1 MKAQIKPGYDNNR
14 QKLADIIPIPTPFTL
29 FITPSQLCNFK
40 CSYCTQ
46 SLGVDVKKKIGFKL
60 QLLDDETFLKLA
72 DQATEFPGKF
82 KRVLLT
88 GLGEPLVNPNISDMV
103 TKLVGLDVAE
113 KYEIFTNASLLT
125 HGMSDRLISSG
136 LTYLRISIQGL
147 SSQQY
152 KSVTG
157 TKINYDELLGN
168 IKYFYEHR
176 INCKV
181 YIKII
186 DALLNDEADKK
197 RFFDLFGNIC
207 DNIFIEHLLNAQPSM
222 TDHYNDKV
230 GNAATFYGEDSV
242 DREVCPYI
250 FYAIQTD
257 ADGNVF
263 PCPPLGL
270 PLSFSLGNINDI
282 SLIDIW
288 NGGKLRSLRLLHLK
302 GDRNNHPVCGK
313 CNCYKAFTP
322 ESDNIDNSTDRLI
335 KLIQGVT

>member
-14 QKLADIIPIPTPFTL
+14 QELADIIPIPTPFTL

-40 CSYCTQ
+40 CNYCTQ
-46 SLGVDVKKKIGFKL
+46 SLGVNIKKRIGFNQ
-60 QLLDDETFLKLA
+60 QLLDDATFMTLA
-72 DQATEFPGKF
+72 NQAAELPGRF

-88 GLGEPLVNPNISDMV
+88 GLGEPLVNPNIAEMV
-103 TKLVGLDVAE
+103 TKLVSLDIAE

-157 TKINYDELLGN
+157 MEINFDELLEN

-176 INCKV
+176 NNCKV

-186 DALLNDEADKK
+186 DSLLNDEADKK
-197 RFFDLFGNIC
+197 KFSHLFGNIC

-242 DREVCPYI
+242 AREVCPYI
-250 FYAIQTD
+250 FYTLQTD
-257 ADGNVF
+257 ANGNVF

-282 SLIDIW
+282 SLKDIW
-288 NGGKLRSLRLLHLK
+288 NGEKLRSLRLLQLK
-302 GDRNNHPVCGK
+302 GNRNNHPVCGK

-322 ESDNIDNSTDRLI
+322 ESDNIDNHTDRVI
-335 KLIQGVT
+335 KLLQGVI